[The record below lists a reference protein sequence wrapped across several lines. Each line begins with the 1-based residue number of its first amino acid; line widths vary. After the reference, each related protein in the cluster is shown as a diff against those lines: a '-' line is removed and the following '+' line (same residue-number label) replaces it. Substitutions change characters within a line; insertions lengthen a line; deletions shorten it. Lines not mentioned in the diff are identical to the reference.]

1 MVSKNDVYMS
11 EDGRFKIVSV
21 DSNIVQVKFLDGNTR
36 KAKMKKSHLDSY
48 QKI

>member
-21 DSNIVQVKFLDGNTR
+21 DSNIVQVKFLDGNYTS
-36 KAKMKKSHLDSY
+36 KMEKSDLDSY
-48 QKI
+48 RRI